1 MHAYSY
7 RTPSKHIYID
17 TGSEGPS
24 HDPYSYTE
32 YTVQPRADDA
42 PTVVLHMGLAFWYEV
57 DGKRTNAYQRGAD
70 EGTLVQLFEQQ
81 LGCTLPALHKAV
93 DRIRSRCRECGAQP
107 GRVVSGHPG
116 ETFLL
121 CANGH
126 VMDADFDEGAVI

>member
-42 PTVVLHMGLAFWYEV
+42 PTAVLHMGLAFWYEV
-57 DGKRTNAYQRGAD
+57 DGKRTGQGEELRVNIGGSTEATAYYTEDLDDARSTGILMAQRNG
-70 EGTLVQLFEQQ
+70 GTVQ
-81 LGCTLPALHKAV
+81 
-93 DRIRSRCRECGAQP
+93 
-107 GRVVSGHPG
+107 
-116 ETFLL
+116 
-121 CANGH
+121 
-126 VMDADFDEGAVI
+126 